1 MTIDQTLNDAFISL
15 RCSLFQY
22 VGENSPWIPSDD
34 EAAAQA
40 TLQELITAQRR
51 QIVKL
56 AELMTSQKLSFI
68 DQGTYPTEYTDLQYL
83 SFSYLLDKIIADQQ
97 AVSSDLERAI
107 KECGPDSEIGA
118 LLIQIRSDIATT
130 IEELNKLANTSSA
143 S

>member
-51 QIVKL
+51 QIAKL
-56 AELMTSQKLSFI
+56 AELMTSQKLAFI

-97 AVSSDLERAI
+97 AVSNDLERAI
-107 KECGPDSEIGA
+107 EECGPGSEIGA

-130 IEELNKLANTSSA
+130 IEALNKLANTSSA

>member
-1 MTIDQTLNDAFISL
+1 MTIEQTLNNAFISL

-22 VGENSPWIPSDD
+22 VGENSPWMASVDE
-34 EAAAQA
+34 EAAHAR
-40 TLQELITAQRR
+40 LQELIAAQHR

-56 AELMTSQKLSFI
+56 AELISEKYNFF

-97 AVSSDLERAI
+97 TVSTELEAAI
-107 KECGPDSEIGA
+107 QEFGSDSEIGS
-118 LLIQIRSDIATT
+118 LLTQIRSDIATT
-130 IEELNKLANTSSA
+130 IGDLNQLANTSSA